1 MFKLY
6 FHIWWHVV
14 NVLLQLCIMLVL
26 IGQTVQQCWSEQLLH
41 FELWLGVAIV
51 ACLLYSFFRKI
62 KWQVSIVD
70 VLMFGWWLYVLL
82 RSYLAGEVP
91 CAKEVIID
99 TSLFLLYV
107 VMRMMQAFPFKF
119 GRSLEVLLLLVVAYE
134 IALGGTQLYQ
144 GHSSHTLFLV
154 TGSFFNPGPYSAL
167 MAMGMVISLYFLY
180 LADGKKWTKQNRLWM
195 CLYLFVL
202 VGGGMMLGLTCSRSA
217 IVVVALMVGW
227 VCRGT
232 IKRYKWYL
240 LVVVLIALLLLFWV
254 KKESAVGRVVIWEQ
268 SLLLCIKGGIFGVG
282 LGAFRGEYASQLQEL
297 FSNADAISL
306 YARYADVVDYAFCD
320 VLQIIVEQGW
330 IGGIFCFSIVLLTL
344 KNLYRQNQVLFF
356 ALMALV
362 VFSLFSY
369 PFQLLPFQIVAVCC
383 FACGA
388 DGNKIGEMPFNVKKM
403 SLAILLLLNSVCWSV
418 SRKHV
423 AADQEYSSMAGVTN
437 QAFIKN
443 YNRLLPLCA
452 DNPRFLFDYAKLL
465 QANGAWMDSNAML
478 RRGTKV
484 SNDPM
489 FWVVMGNNY
498 QELNLYAEALV
509 CYDTAYL
516 QMPNRLYPLY
526 QKMLLYERME
536 NKNAMRKMARSVIDF
551 EPKVQSPAI
560 SEMTSKARKLL
571 KCND

>member
-1 MFKLY
+1 M
-6 FHIWWHVV
+6 IS
-14 NVLLQLCIMLVL
+14 VLLSLGIMLILTVQTILQNWSELLLYLDMWL
-26 IGQTVQQCWSEQLLH
+26 IGVLA
-41 FELWLGVAIV
+41 F
-51 ACLLYSFFRKI
+51 CLFYSFFRRGKC
-62 KWQVSIVD
+62 QLSIVD
-70 VLMFGWWLYVLL
+70 VLMLGWWLYVLV
-82 RSYLAGEVP
+82 RSYLSGEMP
-91 CAKEVIID
+91 CGREVVTD
-99 TSLFLLYV
+99 TSLFVLFV
-107 VMRMMQAFPFKF
+107 VMRTVLTLSIGFK
-119 GRSLEVLLLLVVAYE
+119 GRFEALLLLVVAYE
-134 IALGGTQLYQ
+134 IILGGTQLYQ
-144 GHSSHTLFLV
+144 GHSLHVLFPV

-167 MAMGMVISLYFLY
+167 VAMGMVMALYYRY
-180 LADGKKWTKQNRLWM
+180 LADDGKWEKKNSLWQYL
-195 CLYLFVL
+195 CLFVL
-202 VGGGMMLGLTCSRSA
+202 VVGSIMLSLTCSRSA
-217 IVVVALMVGW
+217 LVVVALMVGW

-254 KKESAVGRVVIWEQ
+254 KKDSAVGRIVIWGQ
-268 SLLLCIKGGIFGVG
+268 SLLLCIKGGLFGAG
-282 LGAFRGEYASQLQEL
+282 LGSFKGEYAGQLQGL
-297 FSNADAISL
+297 FSNADAIRL
-306 YARYADVVDYAFCD
+306 YARYVDVVDYAFCD
-320 VLQIIVEQGW
+320 ILQIIVEQGW

-344 KNLYRQNQVLFF
+344 KNLYKLNQVLFF
-356 ALMALV
+356 ALMALG

-388 DGNKIGEMPFNVKKM
+388 EGNKLGEMPFNVKKIV
-403 SLAILLLLNSVCWSV
+403 LAFLLVLTCGCWSI
-418 SRKHV
+418 SRQHV
-423 AADQEYSSMAGVTN
+423 AAVQEYNSMTGVTH
-437 QAFIKN
+437 QAFIKD
-443 YNRLLPLCA
+443 YDRLLPLCA

-536 NKNAMRKMARSVIDF
+536 NKNDMRKMARSVIDF
-551 EPKVQSPAI
+551 EPKVQSPAV
-560 SEMTSKARKLL
+560 SEMKSKARKLL